1 MKHIKYILLSA
12 VVLGFTACND
22 VEDVL
27 EANGETTETTMLPE
41 LNAGGL
47 DFSNYIALGNSL
59 TAGVTDN
66 SLFIA
71 TQNNSY
77 PNMLANKFATVGGG
91 DFVQAMTNDNYGG
104 LSLGPDNGI
113 AITEGGT
120 RVFGPRLVF
129 DGSGPAGLE
138 SVIGEVTIS
147 TDLLNNPTGP
157 FNNLGVPGARSFHLV
172 APGYGNIN
180 NVILG
185 LANPYAVRLTG
196 STPDATL
203 LELAVN
209 QSPTFVS
216 LWIGAND
223 VLSYSTSGGSNGA
236 LTDQATFDAS
246 IDAIVGSLMA
256 TGTDGVMANIPY
268 VTDIPF
274 FTTVPHNPIPLDE
287 TTTNAVNSAYAAYNG
302 GVEQAF
308 AYLVSVNA
316 ISQDDAD
323 AEIAQRTI
331 SFCDVD
337 ENGTPCNNPVVIIDE
352 ALTDLTAINPA
363 LVSMRQATENDL
375 IVILA
380 ASFIGTLADP
390 SNPASVNGV
399 AVPLADNW
407 VLTETEIQEVITAT
421 DNFNAKLASAAEQA
435 DFAFFN
441 ANEFWQNLTNG
452 NFSSNNF
459 SPTTGLVVGG
469 LFSLDA
475 VHPTSRGYGIIAN
488 EFMKAIDAKYNSNF
502 EASGNLLDIGDYPTN
517 YSPLLQ

>member
-1 MKHIKYILLSA
+1 M
-12 VVLGFTACND
+12 
-22 VEDVL
+22 
-27 EANGETTETTMLPE
+27 
-41 LNAGGL
+41 
-47 DFSNYIALGNSL
+47 
-59 TAGVTDN
+59 
-66 SLFIA
+66 
-71 TQNNSY
+71 
-77 PNMLANKFATVGGG
+77 
-91 DFVQAMTNDNYGG
+91 
-104 LSLGPDNGI
+104 
-113 AITEGGT
+113 
-120 RVFGPRLVF
+120 
-129 DGSGPAGLE
+129 
-138 SVIGEVTIS
+138 
-147 TDLLNNPTGP
+147 
-157 FNNLGVPGARSFHLV
+157 
-172 APGYGNIN
+172 
-180 NVILG
+180 
-185 LANPYAVRLTG
+185 
-196 STPDATL
+196 
-203 LELAVN
+203 
-209 QSPTFVS
+209 
-216 LWIGAND
+216 
-223 VLSYSTSGGSNGA
+223 
-236 LTDQATFDAS
+236 
-246 IDAIVGSLMA
+246 
-256 TGTDGVMANIPY
+256 GVMANIPY

-287 TTTNAVNSAYAAYNG
+287 TTANAVNSAYAAYNG